1 MAEDKTDKPEKTTE
15 KREIIGK
22 VLQITDEG
30 KTLKLKLE
38 ESDGSSW
45 DWKTFHASGFR
56 GKIEFDKTY
65 KFEIALVH
73 EQGRPYP
80 WRNLNS
86 LIGPAEMPASGE
98 MTSRPVAKSGGGAGP
113 RANGSGGGRSIEQ
126 TIVTRNSIEAG
137 NAVNMV
143 IELLKLG
150 YPMEE
155 IPAAIEDVTANAD
168 KLIDWMSGH
177 WVELA
182 PPAAAVATNGDV
194 KKPASKTGN
203 AAKAVDNPTNL
214 GELLNTCMA
223 KWALKKN
230 DVEAIVEMDAPDITD
245 FAEALKRVG
254 YEMEQ
259 KGAGASTA
267 A

>member
-1 MAEDKTDKPEKTTE
+1 MTEEKQDKPKKTTE
-15 KREIIGK
+15 KREIIGT
-22 VLQITDEG
+22 VAGIGDEG
-30 KTLKLKLE
+30 PTLKLKLT

-45 DWKTFHASGFR
+45 DWKTFHASEIR
-56 GKIEFDKTY
+56 GKVEVGKTY
-65 KFEIALVH
+65 KFEVALVH
-73 EQGRPYP
+73 EEGRQYP

-98 MTSRPVAKSGGGAGP
+98 MTSRPVSKTGGGAGP
-113 RANGSGGGRSIEQ
+113 RANGSGERSLEQ

-150 YPMEE
+150 FKMED
-155 IPAAIEDVTANAD
+155 IPAAIEDVTVNAD

-182 PPAAAVATNGDV
+182 PPAAAVATNGDA
-194 KKPASKTGN
+194 KKPASKSGN

-223 KWALKKN
+223 NWALTKKN
-230 DVEAIVEMDAPDITD
+230 VESIVEMDAADITD

-259 KGAGASTA
+259 KGAGATA
-267 A
+267 AA